1 MRIERLPL
9 SGAGGLL
16 ALAMLVVMAYPATHA
31 ASRTELQSARVSLSA
46 ARDALSAAS
55 AEFRS
60 LQSEGGLSPSDT
72 RDYLEYLNRL
82 RGSVS
87 SNCRTVLE
95 LKFELGEV
103 GPEPGCDPEELKP
116 AGPVSFPGERTE
128 EERVAILEGEL
139 GTSMSEF
146 DELLLREMDE
156 LQRKRSG
163 SPDASGRSGAGAG
176 AAAGSEGGGEG
187 EASARDGEQADG
199 GGEQE
204 QGGEPEG
211 PSQPQGEEAAAQSE
225 GNEQQGGAQGGSR
238 PGGKDPS
245 RTASRDAP
253 PAEDDDDIVARQLRE
268 AAEEETDPVLREKL
282 WEEYRR
288 YKEKQTAQSKNLN

>member
-1 MRIERLPL
+1 MRIVRPPLP
-9 SGAGGLL
+9 GAGGLL
-16 ALAMLVVMAYPATHA
+16 ALAIVVVMAYPVAHS
-31 ASRTELQSARVSLSA
+31 ASRTDLQSARVSLSA
-46 ARDALSAAS
+46 ARDALSAAA

-60 LQSEGGLSPSDT
+60 LQAGGGLSRSDT
-72 RDYLEYLNRL
+72 KDYVEYLSRL

-103 GPEPGCDPEELKP
+103 GPEPGCDPEQLEP

-128 EERVAILEGEL
+128 QERVATLDGEL
-139 GTSMSEF
+139 GRSMSEF

-163 SPDASGRSGAGAG
+163 SPDASGRSGGGAG
-176 AAAGSEGGGEG
+176 GAAGSEGEGEG
-187 EASARDGEQADG
+187 EATTQDGGRADG
-199 GGEQE
+199 GGEPE
-204 QGGEPEG
+204 QGREQEGED
-211 PSQPQGEEAAAQSE
+211 QPQGDEEAAQSE
-225 GNEQQGGAQGGSR
+225 GGDQQGSAQEGGR
-238 PGGKDPS
+238 PGGQDPS

-253 PAEDDDDIVARQLRE
+253 PADDDDDIVARQLRE
-268 AAEEETDPVLREKL
+268 AAEKETDPVLREKL